1 MSGSLRT
8 NLILIIGSFYHY
20 MITKHTM
27 YNYIHYYCD
36 YNLLLC
42 HSRAISLKV
51 LFNCVSR
58 AIFSSRFTSIRS
70 IPPEI
75 PLLASSSFAGASAKV
90 TSGYTPS
97 ANSFSLPATR
107 YLRRQYSPPPEFYRE
122 VQTTTI
128 SQLVSLLFWLGS
140 VYLTGIEFHLG
151 GISTK
156 LNSKS
161 PQLLVEFGGT

>member
-1 MSGSLRT
+1 MSRSLRT

-97 ANSFSLPATR
+97 ANSLLFTSYTILETPIFSSTR
-107 YLRRQYSPPPEFYRE
+107 FYQE

-151 GISTK
+151 VSP
-156 LNSKS
+156 LN
-161 PQLLVEFGGT
+161 

>member
-1 MSGSLRT
+1 MSVSLRT

-51 LFNCVSR
+51 LFNCVSGNLFLSLHFHQ
-58 AIFSSRFTSIRS
+58 IDS
-70 IPPEI
+70 PEI

-107 YLRRQYSPPPEFYRE
+107 YLRRQYSPPPRFYRE

-128 SQLVSLLFWLGS
+128 SQLVSLLFGLAVS
-140 VYLTGIEFHLG
+140 I
-151 GISTK
+151 
-156 LNSKS
+156 
-161 PQLLVEFGGT
+161 

>member
-1 MSGSLRT
+1 MSRSLRT

-97 ANSFSLPATR
+97 ANSFSLPATILETPIFSSTR
-107 YLRRQYSPPPEFYRE
+107 FYQE

-151 GISTK
+151 VSP
-156 LNSKS
+156 LN
-161 PQLLVEFGGT
+161 

>member
-1 MSGSLRT
+1 MSRSLRT

-107 YLRRQYSPPPEFYRE
+107 YLRRQYSPPPGFTGGTDHHH
-122 VQTTTI
+122 QPTCKP
-128 SQLVSLLFWLGS
+128 SLLAWQCLFDG
-140 VYLTGIEFHLG
+140 H
-151 GISTK
+151 
-156 LNSKS
+156 
-161 PQLLVEFGGT
+161 

>member
-1 MSGSLRT
+1 MSRSLRT

-97 ANSFSLPATR
+97 ANSFSFTSYTILETPIFSSTR
-107 YLRRQYSPPPEFYRE
+107 FYQE

-151 GISTK
+151 VSP
-156 LNSKS
+156 LN
-161 PQLLVEFGGT
+161 